1 MNSFSDVWKIVLEHI
16 QTEYV
21 DNNRLSRV
29 AFNLW
34 IDRLEP
40 VSLDGSVATLQV
52 ATVFQKKTIIEQYS
66 KLLRDAFYGVLG
78 FDVTVEIISQDGL
91 TEPPSVIKR
100 FPPAQLKAGEEN
112 EDFIQNGGFK
122 YTFNSFIVGP
132 SNKMAHAACVS
143 VATNP
148 SQTFN
153 PLFLYGD
160 SGLGKTHLL
169 YSIFN
174 EIKRRNP
181 RAKIIYTNAEQF
193 GSELI
198 EALQKNKQDHS
209 FTDHIAP
216 FKEKYRSA
224 DVLLMDDIQFIIG
237 KPQTE
242 EEFFHTF
249 NYLYQNGKQIV
260 FTSDRPP
267 RDMQSITERVRNRFE
282 MGLITDIQPPDFE
295 TKMAIIKRK
304 AEGLRIDI
312 PDEVCEFIANSLKS
326 NIRQLEGVVKKI
338 QAYELFEGQEPS
350 MLTAQNAIR
359 EVLSS
364 DKPISVTIEKVISE
378 VSKTFNVSVEDIR
391 SKKRANNISEARQIA
406 IYILG
411 ETTQLSQ
418 AAIGAEFS
426 NRNHAT
432 VIYSVSMVKE
442 LMSKNPHKKRLIMD
456 IINNVRGDK

>member
-1 MNSFSDVWKIVLEHI
+1 MDSFSDVWKLVLEHI
-16 QTEYV
+16 QNEYIE
-21 DNNRLSRV
+21 NNRLSRV

-34 IDRLEP
+34 IDRLSP
-40 VSLDGSVATLQV
+40 VSLENSVATLRV

-66 KLLRDAFYGVLG
+66 KLLQDAFYEVLG
-78 FDVTVEIISQDGL
+78 FDVSVEIISDDNKS
-91 TEPPSVIKR
+91 EPPTLAYS
-100 FPPAQLKAGEEN
+100 FPKATLKAGEEN
-112 EDFIQNGGFK
+112 EDFIENGGFK
-122 YTFNSFIVGP
+122 YTFSSFIVGP

-174 EIKRRNP
+174 EIKRRRP
-181 RAKIIYTNAEQF
+181 STKIIYTNAEQF
-193 GSELI
+193 GNELI

-249 NYLYQNGKQIV
+249 DYLYQAGKQIV

-267 RDMQSITERVRNRFE
+267 KDMVSLTERVRNRFE
-282 MGLITDIQPPDFE
+282 MGLIVDIQPPDFE
-295 TKMAIIKRK
+295 TRMAIIKRK
-304 AEGLRIDI
+304 SDGLQFNI
-312 PDEVCEFIANSLKS
+312 PDDVCEFIANRVNS
-326 NIRQLEGVVKKI
+326 NIRQLEGVVKKL
-338 QAYELFEGQEPS
+338 QAYNLFEEEPPS
-350 MLTAQNAIR
+350 LFTAQNAIR
-359 EVLSS
+359 EILSS
-364 DKPISVTIEKVISE
+364 GQPISVTVDKIINE
-378 VSKTFNVSVEDIR
+378 VAKTFNVSAEDIR
-391 SKKRANNISEARQIA
+391 SKKRATEVAEARQIA
-406 IYILG
+406 MYVLR

-418 AAIGAEFS
+418 KAIGSEFS
-426 NRNHAT
+426 GRDHTT
-432 VIYSVSMVKE
+432 VIYSISEVKK
-442 LMSKNPHKKRLIMD
+442 LMSKDAHKKRLITD
-456 IINNVRGDK
+456 LINNIRGEK